1 MKSRHDEKMVEA
13 FKSFYDELNAKGHHP
28 TLHVL
33 ENECSCAVRDYVAKQ
48 RTEIRIVE
56 AHNHR
61 VNAAEHGCKA
71 AKYHTIATLCTIDP
85 GCPIQLWDLFIPQ
98 IEATLNILR
107 TSRIYSSK

>member
-1 MKSRHDEKMVEA
+1 MVEA
-13 FKSFYDELNAKGHHP
+13 FKSCYNELNAKGHHP

-33 ENECSCAVRDYVAKQ
+33 DNECSRAVIDYVAKQ
-48 RTEIRIVE
+48 RTEIQIVD

-85 GCPIQLWDLFIPQ
+85 NCPNQLWD
-98 IEATLNILR
+98 
-107 TSRIYSSK
+107 